1 MNQSFNRR
9 SFLKGAAVGVGYWVA
24 ESYARG
30 AEGTSPSDK
39 LNIAVCGTAHQA
51 DYNLKEIA
59 KTNLANIVAIV
70 DVDDRFL
77 TAASHAYPKARRYHD
92 YRDMLEQSDVDA
104 VLVAIPDHMHA
115 WVTLAAL
122 RAGKHVYC
130 EKPLAHSVEE
140 VRLVTKTA

>member
-1 MNQSFNRR
+1 M
-9 SFLKGAAVGVGYWVA
+9 
-24 ESYARG
+24 
-30 AEGTSPSDK
+30 SDK

-51 DYNLKEIA
+51 DYNLKELA
-59 KTNLANIVAIV
+59 KTNMVNLVAVV

-92 YRDMLEQSDVDA
+92 YRDMLEQQDVDA

-130 EKPLAHSVEE
+130 EKPSMHSAEE
-140 VRLVTKTA
+140 VRLRRRPRPRTNASRRWARRSTPATTIAG